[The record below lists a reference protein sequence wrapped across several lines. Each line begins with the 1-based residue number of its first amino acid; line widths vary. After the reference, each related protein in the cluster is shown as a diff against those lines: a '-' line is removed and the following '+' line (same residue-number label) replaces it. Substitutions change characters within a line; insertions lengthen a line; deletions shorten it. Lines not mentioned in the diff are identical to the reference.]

1 MKERVLGRT
10 DMRVPE
16 VGFGAWAI
24 GGDAYGNSYGP
35 TDDAVSLQALKQA
48 LELGTGFVDTA
59 DVYGWGHSE
68 ELIGAVFKE
77 RREDVRIATKV
88 GGDFYHGGVRMDFS
102 PPYIEFALDQSLQR
116 LNTNFVDLY
125 QLHNPP
131 LALTG
136 DPATYDVLDRLQ
148 AENKVRHYGVSV
160 HQPMEAIMAIQT
172 GKPTVIQLPFS
183 LFRQEWIDEVFP
195 LATKYKVGVIARE
208 PLGNGLLTGKYA
220 EDATFPHGDF
230 RHKWPPE
237 MVRTQVRAAGR
248 LASLLVQEGRTL
260 AQAALKFALAFPA
273 VSVTIPGAK
282 TPAQVEENL
291 GASHAPDLTPDEIE
305 AARELYENRFDL

>member
-16 VGFGAWAI
+16 IGFGGWAI
-24 GGDAYGNSYGP
+24 GGDEHGNSYGP
-35 TDDAVSLQALKQA
+35 TDDAASLLA
-48 LELGTGFVDTA
+48 LERAVQLGAGFVDTA

-68 ELIGAVFKE
+68 ELLGVGLKG

-116 LNTNFVDLY
+116 LNTDYVDLY

-131 LALTG
+131 LALMG
-136 DPATYDVLDRLQ
+136 DPATYDVLDQLQ

-195 LATKYKVGVIARE
+195 LAAKYKVGLIARE

-230 RHKWPPE
+230 RHQWPPE
-237 MVRTQVRAAGR
+237 MVQTQVRAAGR
-248 LASLLVQEGRTL
+248 LASLLVQDGRTL
-260 AQAALKFALAFPA
+260 AQAALKFVLAFPE

-282 TPAQVEENL
+282 TPAQVEENV
-291 GASHAPDLTPDEIE
+291 GASEAPDLTRDEV
-305 AARELYENRFDL
+305 AKVRELYENRFDL

>member
-1 MKERVLGRT
+1 MRGRVLGRT
-10 DMRVPE
+10 DMDVPE
-16 VGFGAWAI
+16 IGFGAWAI
-24 GGDAYGNSYGP
+24 GGDAHGNSYGP
-35 TDDAVSLQALKQA
+35 TDDAISLQAVQRA
-48 LELGTGFVDTA
+48 IDLGAGFVDTA

-68 ELIGAVFKE
+68 ELLGTAIKD

-102 PPYIEFALDQSLQR
+102 PPYIEFALDQSLER
-116 LNTNFVDLY
+116 LNTDYVDLY

-131 LALTG
+131 LALMG

-160 HQPMEAIMAIQT
+160 HQPMEAIMAVQT

-195 LATKYKVGVIARE
+195 LAAKYKVGLIARE
-208 PLGNGLLTGKYA
+208 PLANGLLTGKYD

-230 RHKWPPE
+230 RHQWPPE
-237 MVRTQVRAAGR
+237 MVRTQVLAARR
-248 LASLLVQEGRTL
+248 LASFLVQDDRTL
-260 AQAALKFALAFPA
+260 AQAALKFVLAFPE

-282 TPAQVEENL
+282 TPAHAEENM
-291 GASHAPDLTPDEIE
+291 GASQAPDLTPNEIE
-305 AARELYENRFDL
+305 QARELYENRFDF

>member
-1 MKERVLGRT
+1 MGRT
-10 DMRVPE
+10 GMTVPE
-16 VGFGAWAI
+16 VGFGGWAI
-24 GGDAYGNSYGP
+24 GGDAHGNSYGP
-35 TDDAVSLQALKQA
+35 TDDAVSLHALDRA

-68 ELIGAVFKE
+68 ELLGAALKE
-77 RREDVRIATKV
+77 HRKDVRIATKV

-102 PPYIEFALDQSLQR
+102 APYIEFALDQSLQR
-116 LNTNFVDLY
+116 LNTNYLDLY

-131 LALTG
+131 LALMG
-136 DPATYDVLDRLQ
+136 DPATYDVLDHLQ

-183 LFRQEWIDEVFP
+183 MFRQEWIDEVFP
-195 LATKYKVGVIARE
+195 LAAKYDVGLIARE

-230 RHKWPPE
+230 RHQWPTE
-237 MVRTQVRAAGR
+237 MVKAQVRAAER
-248 LASLLVQEGRTL
+248 LASLLVQDGRTL
-260 AQAALKFALAFPA
+260 AQAALKFVLAFSE
-273 VSVTIPGAK
+273 VSVAIPGAK
-282 TPAQVEENL
+282 TPAQVEENIA
-291 GASHAPDLTPDEIE
+291 ASEAPDLTGDEI
-305 AARELYENRFDL
+305 AQVRELYENRFDL